1 MKHSRTIL
9 GMVVMIVLPLAGSLL
24 LPDFGDSTAWSVV
37 QSVLEL
43 FLGALA
49 GAWLARGRF
58 VVPALVV
65 WALLWAAVAW
75 LLHGIGAP
83 AGGGSIAAILQYN
96 WLAIVLS
103 GAGAVAGA
111 LCGQELARTRTA

>member
-1 MKHSRTIL
+1 MA
-9 GMVVMIVLPLAGSLL
+9 VLPLAGSLL
-24 LPDFGDSTAWSVV
+24 LPDFGASTAWSVV
-37 QSVLEL
+37 QSVLQL

-58 VVPALVV
+58 VIPALIV
-65 WALLWAAVAW
+65 WALLWASVTW
-75 LLHGIGAP
+75 VLHGIAAPVGQGAV
-83 AGGGSIAAILQYN
+83 AAILQYN

-111 LCGQELARTRTA
+111 LCGQVLAQTRAA

>member
-1 MKHSRTIL
+1 MKHSGTIL
-9 GMVVMIVLPLAGSLL
+9 GVAVMIALPLAGSLL
-24 LPDFGDSTAWSVV
+24 WPDFGDSAAWSVV
-37 QSVLEL
+37 QAVLAM

-58 VVPALVV
+58 VVPALVA
-65 WALLWAAVAW
+65 WALLWIVFGW

-83 AGGGSIAAILQYN
+83 AGGGSVAAILQYN

-103 GAGAVAGA
+103 GAAAVAGA
-111 LCGQELARTRTA
+111 LCGKVLARPRAA